1 MCNRPW
7 GSAPQGCEGA
17 CRKGVTTSLPACT
30 EAARLV
36 ALLLHT
42 SPRGPCTAESFT
54 FQLHAAVPAS
64 QALAPVSFLDFYY
77 LTSALAYV
85 PLRCYFC
92 PLGIRTDT
100 EISPPRLLCDLL
112 YYALQP
118 HLTQWLLLYLFFFL
132 SSLFLP
138 LLISSL

>member
-1 MCNRPW
+1 MWLCFLPVRAMALSLSQTAGSDPGGRRGRLTEIKMYPPDWTTLSFKVSLLLRKVLALNTPDTQACNRPW

-42 SPRGPCTAESFT
+42 SPRGPCTAESST

-64 QALAPVSFLDFYY
+64 QALASFPF
-77 LTSALAYV
+77 
-85 PLRCYFC
+85 
-92 PLGIRTDT
+92 
-100 EISPPRLLCDLL
+100 
-112 YYALQP
+112 
-118 HLTQWLLLYLFFFL
+118 
-132 SSLFLP
+132 
-138 LLISSL
+138 LISIT